1 MKSPRRQPAE
11 WTPHDAVWI
20 GWPSAADLW
29 EENLAP
35 AQGEVAELIGAILF
49 PDPNDEKGERMRGE
63 RVELLVRG
71 EEARV
76 AAEAMRLGLPD
87 PTLVRLHEAPIGDV
101 WLRDTGPIFVED
113 GAIGLTASAFRFNGW
128 GGKYELPEDDRIAE
142 IVAEK
147 AGARLTRFDAL
158 IAEGGAIEIDGEGTV
173 ITTRQCLLNK
183 NRNPGLSERD
193 VEGVLREALGAER
206 VIWLDEGMSGDH
218 TDGHVDNLARFIAP
232 GKVACMRPS
241 GKDDPNAAIFAA
253 IRKTLE
259 ASKDAMGRALEVIEL
274 PSPGRAEDEGEIVP
288 ASHMNFYIANHSLV
302 MPSYGG
308 LTGEDET
315 ALECLEILER
325 HVDRP
330 HFYAI
335 DSTHLLSGGGSFH
348 CISQQQPAKRPA

>member
-1 MKSPRRQPAE
+1 MA
-11 WTPHDAVWI
+11 HDAVWI

-29 EENLAP
+29 EENLEP
-35 AQGEVAELIGAILF
+35 AQSEVAEFVSAICF
-49 PDPNDEKGERMRGE
+49 PDPGDEKGEGMRGE

-87 PTLVRLHEAPIGDV
+87 PKLVRLHEAPIGDV
-101 WLRDTGPIFVED
+101 WLRDTGPVFVDD
-113 GAIGLTASAFRFNGW
+113 GAAGLHASAFRFNGW
-128 GGKYELPEDDRIAE
+128 GGKYLLPDDDRMAG

-147 AGARLTRFDAL
+147 AGARLSRFDGL
-158 IAEGGAIEIDGEGTV
+158 VAEGGALEVDGEGTC

-183 NRNPGLSERD
+183 NRNPSLSEKD
-193 VEGVLREALGAER
+193 VDGVLREAIGAEK
-206 VIWLDEGMSGDH
+206 VIWLDEGMFGDH

-232 GKVACMRPS
+232 GKVVCMKPS
-241 GKDDPNAAIFAA
+241 GRDDPNTKVFDA

-259 ASKDAMGRALEVIEL
+259 AATDAAGRRLELIEI
-274 PSPGRAEDEGEIVP
+274 PSPGRADLDGKVVP

-325 HVDRP
+325 YVDRP

-335 DSTHLLSGGGSFH
+335 DSSHLLSGGGSFH
-348 CISQQQPAKRPA
+348 CISQQQPKRP